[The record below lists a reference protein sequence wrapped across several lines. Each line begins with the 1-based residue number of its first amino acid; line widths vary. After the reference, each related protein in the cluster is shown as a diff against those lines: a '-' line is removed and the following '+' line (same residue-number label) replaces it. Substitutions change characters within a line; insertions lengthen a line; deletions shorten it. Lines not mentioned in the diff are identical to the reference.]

1 MPIPTQA
8 TPDEQTTSNS
18 LTSAGLR
25 LVFITLLASTGLL
38 YWLARRRALRPG
50 GDDNSERKSG
60 RSWCSLHPLQRR
72 YLIVYVLAMLS
83 DWLQGP
89 YVYALYE
96 SYGFDRH
103 QNAGLFVC
111 GFAGSM
117 LLGTFIGSL
126 ADRCGRKRFCLLYC
140 GLYVLS
146 CLTKHVPSYPV
157 LMLGRLLGGM
167 ATSLLFSVFDAW
179 FICEASTTN
188 QADLIPQTFGIAVAL
203 NSITAIFAGVLAQ
216 ASVSIAPMQPWT
228 PFFNV
233 AGYCSPF
240 DLSIISLLF
249 TAVGIQ
255 TTWRENFGAAAS
267 GTTEKSEGSG
277 GTQLSWRSL
286 QQWTQG
292 LLQSLRSDRSIIPLG
307 SVQALYEASMY
318 IFVFMWTPALEQ
330 ANGGAAASLGLI
342 FACFMTACTAGSQ
355 LFRYLSTPSI
365 TTRALSS
372 AAILRLVCLAAL
384 VSQGIVF
391 MFPYSV
397 WTVLLSFLTFEA
409 SVGVYYPSMGTLK
422 AEIVPESR
430 RATIYN
436 LFRVPLNLLVI
447 GALLAKLEVAE
458 AFGVTSLLLALALAL
473 SLRITPTANTTD
485 SGNGDT
491 TDDAILAE

>member
-1 MPIPTQA
+1 
-8 TPDEQTTSNS
+8 
-18 LTSAGLR
+18 
-25 LVFITLLASTGLL
+25 
-38 YWLARRRALRPG
+38 
-50 GDDNSERKSG
+50 
-60 RSWCSLHPLQRR
+60 
-72 YLIVYVLAMLS
+72 
-83 DWLQGP
+83 
-89 YVYALYE
+89 
-96 SYGFDRH
+96 
-103 QNAGLFVC
+103 
-111 GFAGSM
+111 
-117 LLGTFIGSL
+117 
-126 ADRCGRKRFCLLYC
+126 
-140 GLYVLS
+140 
-146 CLTKHVPSYPV
+146 
-157 LMLGRLLGGM
+157 
-167 ATSLLFSVFDAW
+167 
-179 FICEASTTN
+179 
-188 QADLIPQTFGIAVAL
+188 
-203 NSITAIFAGVLAQ
+203 SITAIVAGVLAQ
-216 ASVSIAPMQPWT
+216 ASVSIAAMQAWT

-255 TTWRENFGAAAS
+255 TTWRENFGAAS
-267 GTTEKSEGSG
+267 GTTEKSEGVGGG

-286 QQWTQG
+286 QQWSRG

-330 ANGGAAASLGLI
+330 ANGGAAVSLGLV

-365 TTRALSS
+365 NTKTLSS

-422 AEIVPESR
+422 AEIVPESH

-458 AFGVTSLLLALALAL
+458 AFGVTSLLLVLALAL
-473 SLRITPTANTTD
+473 SLRISPTANPVSSATRLPLLRAGQKAT
-485 SGNGDT
+485 
-491 TDDAILAE
+491 